1 MFSKRQFLNPPAE
14 RTPAYF
20 WGINAEMKPREL
32 IAQLHEMFRQGARS
46 VCLHPL
52 PSEFRPDLPTTMSPP
67 YLSEEYHRIVAVLVD
82 ECARIGMNYYL
93 YDEGGW
99 PSGSACG
106 KVLASDPERFAMQF
120 VVPDE
125 AKGWRIVKEKGTPGA
140 GAVRPG
146 ITERGAVEK
155 FMELTHEGYAKH
167 LNRHFGSTIKIVF
180 TDEPYMPSPGPLR
193 DWGMGPG
200 TLGWCE
206 DFAEEFL
213 KRKGYDIR
221 PHLAELMRTRSQ
233 AINPLANIRIDYYDV
248 LSHLMVERYLLPIR
262 RWCRARG
269 LKSGGHLGGED
280 EWTNFHCTGF
290 GHVLRSL
297 RALDVPGVDMV
308 WRQLFPGMRLHPFPK
323 LASSAAHQI
332 GGREVIGEMF
342 AVYGNGLSP
351 AEMKYL
357 IDYMLVC
364 GVNTFIFSG
373 IPQSAGGAGMKSGTR
388 PGFGPTDSLWKY
400 FRTLHDYAARMG
412 VLMTGGRSVIN
423 TAVYFDMRSMWLGGR
438 PAEYAINRNLELSS
452 RLLERQ
458 CNFDYIDDDIIREG
472 KLYRGRLIAG
482 DSAYRTV
489 IIPDGSLLE
498 ESARDRLAELK
509 AAGVKVV
516 SPEEVELAAPLL
528 TFTPATWR
536 LRVSKVK
543 FGDGQAGYF
552 VFNTSK
558 TAVSGRISIPESGPV
573 SLAVPETGEFFT
585 VSEGREW
592 EWTFEPWGSAF
603 FITKVTGEPLRRP
616 GRILKTLGSWEL
628 SPLRSYAIGKN
639 APVIAPC
646 PENFTKVRPGDWR
659 KVLGDWFSGDAVYR
673 TVFRWRGDVA
683 NGAFLDLG
691 DVRYACEVR
700 LNGQPLGKRIWR
712 PFRFDLTGALQRGD
726 NLLEVVVSN
735 TRANSLADPA
745 ALEGWNLD
753 SFYEAVQ
760 RTFESSAL
768 PSGLFGPVV
777 IREKLP
783 QKQSETAK

>member
-20 WGINAEMKPREL
+20 WCINAEMKPREL
-32 IAQLHEMFRQGARS
+32 IAQLHEMYRNGARS

-52 PSEFRPDLPTTMSPP
+52 PPEFRPGLSTTMSPP
-67 YLSEEYHRIVAVLVD
+67 YLSEEYHRIIAVLVD

-120 VVPDE
+120 VAPDE
-125 AKGWRIVKEKGTPGA
+125 EKGWRIIKEKGAPGA

-155 FMELTHEGYAKH
+155 FLELTHESYARH
-167 LNRHFGSTIKIVF
+167 LDRHFGSTVKIVF

-193 DWGMGPG
+193 DWNMGPG

-213 KRKGYDIR
+213 RRKGYDIR
-221 PHLAELMRTRSQ
+221 PYLAQLMRERSQ
-233 AINPLANIRIDYYDV
+233 AVNSLAHIRIDYCDV

-262 RWCRARG
+262 QWCRKHG

-280 EWTNFHCTGF
+280 EWMNYHCTGF

-297 RALDVPGVDMV
+297 RAMDAPGVDMI

-323 LASSAAHQI
+323 LASSAAHQT
-332 GGREVIGEMF
+332 GNREVLGEMF
-342 AVYGNGLSP
+342 AVYGSGLSP

-357 IDYMLVC
+357 IDYMFVC

-373 IPQSAGGAGMKSGTR
+373 ISQFTGGAGMKSGTR
-388 PGFGPTDSLWKY
+388 PGFGPIDPLWKY
-400 FRTLHDYAARMG
+400 FRVLHDYAARMG
-412 VLMTGGRSVIN
+412 VLMTGGRRVID
-423 TAVYFDMRSMWLGGR
+423 TAIYFDMRSMWLGGR

-472 KLYRGRLIAG
+472 KLYRGQLIAG
-482 DSAYRTV
+482 DAAYRTV

-498 ESARDRLAELK
+498 ESARARLSELR

-516 SPEEVELAAPLL
+516 SPEEMESVTPLL
-528 TFTPATWR
+528 SFTPATWC

-543 FGDGQAGYF
+543 FGDGQVGYF
-552 VFNTSK
+552 VFNTGK
-558 TAVSGRISIPESGPV
+558 TAVSGKISIPESGPV
-573 SLAVPETGEFFT
+573 VLAVPETGEFFA
-585 VSEGREW
+585 VSEGNQW
-592 EWTFEPWGSAF
+592 EWTFEPWESAF
-603 FITKVTGEPLRRP
+603 FLNKVTGAPLRHS
-616 GRILKTLGSWEL
+616 GKILKALDSWEL
-628 SPLRSYAIGKN
+628 SPIRSYVIGKD
-639 APVIAPC
+639 APEIIPC
-646 PENFTKVRPGDWR
+646 SQCFTKVRPGGWR
-659 KVLGDWFSGDAVYR
+659 KTLGDWFSGDALYR
-673 TVFRWRGDVA
+673 TVFRWRGDSEK
-683 NGAFLDLG
+683 GAYLDLG

-700 LNGQPLGKRIWR
+700 LNGCPLGRRMWR
-712 PFRFDLTGALQRGD
+712 PFRFDLTGVLRRGD
-726 NLLEVVVSN
+726 NLLEVMVSN
-735 TRANSLADPA
+735 TRANSLAAPGV
-745 ALEGWNLD
+745 LEDWKPYLN

-760 RTFESSAL
+760 RTFEHGSLS
-768 PSGLFGPVV
+768 SGLLGPVV
-777 IREKLP
+777 IREK
-783 QKQSETAK
+783 QS